1 MTGPFLFLIFCFFV
15 QCLTLPTNPVLL
27 LNVSDHIN
35 GASLSLLPSPWDP
48 RLQLDESIAD
58 VEISDRSSYMT
69 CLTAQRDLALQTYTR
84 PIILREDFGNPSYGN
99 VGITIRAV
107 FPKLEVRHAMWAIIP
122 LLRFLDDHQFMATR
136 LRLFWVL
143 DHQAPL
149 FLGELSISARSGG
162 PNVLEFEGNT
172 TAANRT
178 GPPEVTQTTT
188 TIQLPQ
194 LLNSSE
200 SDNDVS
206 IGQNV
211 ITSLDAPRR
220 SVFFELEG
228 ASLPKLGI
236 LEVLAAIMVA
246 YAEKTRHPF
255 TFSGVSQMHGGGIV
269 KIDISLYDP
278 SGPGQSVIY
287 EDLLFM
293 LYQLPRAMYQ
303 NNKFREGTFI
313 LEVQGRPLVKGEISK
328 IRTQPFTSVLN
339 NTSVAI
345 A

>member
-1 MTGPFLFLIFCFFV
+1 MTSPFLLLIFCFFV

-35 GASLSLLPSPWDP
+35 GGFLSLIPSPWDP
-48 RLQLDESIAD
+48 RLQLDSFTAD

-69 CLTAQRDLALQTYTR
+69 CLAAQRDLALRVYTL
-84 PIILREDFGNPSYGN
+84 PMLREDFVNPSCGN
-99 VGITIRAV
+99 VAIVIKGV

-122 LLRFLDDHQFMATR
+122 LLRVLDENMFMATK

-143 DHQAPL
+143 ENQAPL
-149 FLGELSISARSGG
+149 LLGELSILARSGG
-162 PNVLEFEGNT
+162 PNVLEFEGNP
-172 TAANRT
+172 TAAKRT

-220 SVFFELEG
+220 KVFFELEG
-228 ASLPKLGI
+228 ASLSKLGI
-236 LEVLAAIMVA
+236 LEVLAAVMVR

-278 SGPGQSVIY
+278 SEPDQSVIY
-287 EDLLFM
+287 EDLLYM
-293 LYQLPRAMYQ
+293 LYQLPRAMYKK
-303 NNKFREGTFI
+303 NKFREGTFV
-313 LEVQGRPLVKGEISK
+313 LEMQGRPLVEGKISK
-328 IRTQPFTSVLN
+328 IRTRPFTGVLDS
-339 NTSVAI
+339 TSVAI